1 MRSQGCTFLAWRFSR
16 ASRLFCPHQQ
26 VQVFPSDV
34 LGGSDHPPSL
44 PLGPQASVRE
54 CAGLISPGR
63 FARGRGTCAPAAS
76 HLQADDAND
85 MWEDQEEDDEEEDGL
100 AGHLLSDILATGK
113 HGMHP
118 WAPGLVRAVSCPGP
132 CPDPPCR
139 CLWQRRTTM
148 RMMRTM
154 TLTP

>member
-1 MRSQGCTFLAWRFSR
+1 MLS
-16 ASRLFCPHQQ
+16 
-26 VQVFPSDV
+26 
-34 LGGSDHPPSL
+34 GGSDHGSL
-44 PLGPQASVRE
+44 MRGLFLDPERWTNIPLLVKILKLIINELSNLLEASAARQA
-54 CAGLISPGR
+54 
-63 FARGRGTCAPAAS
+63 APAEWS
-76 HLQADDAND
+76 QDDAND